1 MESIIV
7 EGGRPLEGKIS
18 VSGAKNSVLPLLAAA
33 ILFRGGCLLHNCPR
47 LSDVAAAAEI
57 LEHLGCRVDRTG
69 HSIWV
74 DAQGLCR
81 DEIPRALM
89 ERMRSSI
96 LFLGPLLARTGQ
108 CTLYEPGGCCLGAR
122 PIDLHL
128 AGLEALGAEFTWD
141 RDRLVCRG
149 KLRGGAVTLPF
160 PSVGATEN
168 LILAALGAEGTT
180 TIYHA
185 AREPEI
191 GDLIGF
197 LTAGGARI
205 YGAGT
210 SMLHIEGGF
219 PDAAVYTVLPDRMEA
234 ATFLAATASAGG
246 DLCLERTRPGDYV
259 PVTEVLRAA
268 GCRIA
273 EGPGEIR
280 IQAPAQLQS
289 VSPIRTAP
297 YPGFPTDAQAPVMA
311 ALLRSQG
318 VTVFEET
325 VFADRYR
332 HVPALR
338 ALGGRIQVSGA
349 IAALTGVPELHG
361 AVMEATDLRGGA
373 AMVVGALGAQGTSRI
388 GGVRHILRGYEDFAR
403 RLAAVG
409 ANIRMEHEAA
419 DGCYGGLY
427 YGLGRTGKAAQEKA
441 P

>member
-1 MESIIV
+1 M
-7 EGGRPLEGKIS
+7 
-18 VSGAKNSVLPLLAAA
+18 
-33 ILFRGGCLLHNCPR
+33 
-47 LSDVAAAAEI
+47 
-57 LEHLGCRVDRTG
+57 DRTG

-74 DAQGLCR
+74 DAQDLCR

-96 LFLGPLLARTGQ
+96 LFLGPLLARTGR

-128 AGLEALGAEFTWD
+128 AGLEALGAEFSWD

-210 SMLHIEGGF
+210 SMLQIEGGF
-219 PDAAVYTVLPDRMEA
+219 PDAAAYTVLPDRMEA
-234 ATFLAATASAGG
+234 ATFLAAAASAGG
-246 DLCLERTRPGDYV
+246 DLCLERTRPGDYG
-259 PVTEVLRAA
+259 PVIQVLRAA
-268 GCRIA
+268 GCRIE
-273 EGPGEIR
+273 EGPGEVR
-280 IQAPAQLQS
+280 IHGPERLQS
-289 VSPIRTAP
+289 VPPIRTAP

-311 ALLRSQG
+311 ALLRAQG

-349 IAALTGVPELHG
+349 IAAVTGVPELHG
-361 AVMEATDLRGGA
+361 AAMEATDLRGGA

-388 GGVRHILRGYEDFAR
+388 GSVQHILRGYEDFAR
-403 RLAAVG
+403 RLAALG
-409 ANIRMEHEAA
+409 ATIRMEHERAE
-419 DGCYGGLY
+419 CCHGGLY
-427 YGLGRTGKAAQEKA
+427 YGLGRTGEGAQEKA

>member
-7 EGGRPLEGKIS
+7 EGGRPLEGKVSI
-18 VSGAKNSVLPLLAAA
+18 SGAKNSVLPLLAAA

-74 DAQGLCR
+74 DAQDLCR

-96 LFLGPLLARTGQ
+96 LFLGPLLARTGR

-128 AGLEALGAEFTWD
+128 AGLEALGAEFSWD

-210 SMLHIEGGF
+210 SMLQIEGGF
-219 PDAAVYTVLPDRMEA
+219 PDAAAYTVLPDRMEA
-234 ATFLAATASAGG
+234 ATFLSAAAAAGG
-246 DLCLERTRPGDYV
+246 DICLDRMRPEDIR
-259 PVTEVLRAA
+259 PVTQVFRAA
-268 GCRIA
+268 GCRIT
-273 EGPGEIR
+273 EGKTELR
-280 IQAPAQLQS
+280 IASAHPLQS
-289 VSPIRTAP
+289 VPPIRTAP

-311 ALLRSQG
+311 ALLRAKG

-338 ALGGRIQVSGA
+338 ALGGNIQVSGA
-349 IAALTGVPELHG
+349 IAALTGVAELHG
-361 AVMEATDLRGGA
+361 AQVEATDLRGGA
-373 AMVVGALGAQGTSRI
+373 AMVVAALSARGRSRI
-388 GGVRHILRGYEDFAR
+388 GNVRHILRGYEDFAQ
-403 RLAAVG
+403 RLASLG
-409 ANIRMEHEAA
+409 AEIRMENETAQSR
-419 DGCYGGLY
+419 YGGWY
-427 YGLGRTGKAAQEKA
+427 YGLGRTGRPAQEGA
-441 P
+441 V

>member
-1 MESIIV
+1 MHTYLV
-7 EGGRPLEGKIS
+7 EGGRPLDGS
-18 VSGAKNSVLPLLAAA
+18 VEIHGAKNSALPILAGTLLCDGETVLE
-33 ILFRGGCLLHNCPR
+33 NCPR
-47 LSDVAAAAEI
+47 LTDVFAACRI
-57 LEHLGCRVDRTG
+57 LTHLGCRCTVQEHTVTVQVRD
-69 HSIWV
+69 
-74 DAQGLCR
+74 LCA
-81 DEIPRALM
+81 DTIPEVLM
-89 ERMRSSI
+89 QEMRSSI
-96 LFLGPLLARTGQ
+96 IFLGAVLGRSGSCHLS
-108 CTLYEPGGCCLGAR
+108 YPGGCELGAR

-128 AGLEALGAEFTWD
+128 AGLEALGAEFSWD

-210 SMLHIEGGF
+210 SMLQIEGGF
-219 PDAAVYTVLPDRMEA
+219 PDAAAYTVLPDRMEA
-234 ATFLAATASAGG
+234 ATFLAAAASAGG
-246 DLCLERTRPGDYV
+246 ALCLERTRPGDYG
-259 PVTEVLRAA
+259 PVIQVLRAA
-268 GCRIA
+268 GCRIE
-273 EGPGEIR
+273 EGPGEVR
-280 IQAPAQLQS
+280 IHGPERLQS
-289 VSPIRTAP
+289 VPPIRTAP

-311 ALLRSQG
+311 ALLRAQG

-349 IAALTGVPELHG
+349 IAAVTGVPELHG
-361 AVMEATDLRGGA
+361 AAMEATDLRGGA

-388 GGVRHILRGYEDFAR
+388 GSVQHILRGYEDFAR
-403 RLAAVG
+403 RLAALG
-409 ANIRMEHEAA
+409 ATIRMEHERAE
-419 DGCYGGLY
+419 CCHGGLY
-427 YGLGRTGKAAQEKA
+427 YGLGRTGEGAQEKA

>member
-7 EGGRPLEGKIS
+7 EGGRPLEGKVS

-57 LEHLGCRVDRTG
+57 LEHLGCRVDHTG

-81 DEIPRALM
+81 DEIPQALM

-149 KLRGGAVTLPF
+149 RLRGGVVTLPF

-210 SMLHIEGGF
+210 SMLQIEGGF
-219 PDAAVYTVLPDRMEA
+219 LDAAVYTVLPDRMEA
-234 ATFLAATASAGG
+234 ATFLAAAASAGG
-246 DLCLERTRPGDYV
+246 DLCLERTRPGDYG

-273 EGPGEIR
+273 EGTGEIR
-280 IQAPAQLQS
+280 IHAPERLQS
-289 VSPIRTAP
+289 VPPIRTAP

-318 VTVFEET
+318 ITVFEET

-332 HVPALR
+332 HVPALQ

-388 GGVRHILRGYEDFAR
+388 GGVRHILRGYEEFAR

-409 ANIRMEHEAA
+409 AKIRMEHEAA